1 MPPLIDEETKAE
13 AARFFL
19 NAAKKRVAD
28 LAVTPFGR
36 ALKDCVS
43 ESNRIRNEENRE
55 PTTSDFAK
63 CLLEF
68 MAKEGDKPNGGKPNG
83 GGSSSKPS
91 GGGK

>member
-1 MPPLIDEETKAE
+1 MAIIDEETKAE
-13 AARFFL
+13 AAQFLL
-19 NAAKKRVAD
+19 NAAKRRIAD

-68 MAKEGDKPNGGKPNG
+68 MAKEKPSGSNGSGR
-83 GGSSSKPS
+83 PS
-91 GGGK
+91 GGGTKGK